1 MRSIL
6 YLLYGMV
13 VISVCTWIDA
23 RTMQRYNS
31 APRSWSSGS
40 GSHGTGSTGP
50 GAGGWSGGAA
60 HK

>member
-31 APRSWSSGS
+31 APRNWSSGG
-40 GSHGTGSTGP
+40 GSHSSTGT
-50 GAGGWSGGAA
+50 GAGGWSGGAN